1 MKLLVVLRTL
11 RGAQEMTRKKLDKL
25 LEVCFKEIDILR
37 ALRFN
42 LMNSGKEDQWLLDRW
57 RISLF
62 DLAQ

>member
-25 LEVCFKEIDILR
+25 SEACFKEIDILR

>member
-42 LMNSGKEDQWLLDRW
+42 LMNSGKEDQWLLDR
-57 RISLF
+57 
-62 DLAQ
+62 